1 MKKTTPQ
8 KLSKRLAQ
16 YGALTV
22 AMAGVADAN
31 GQIIGYHDVDPDEGG
46 VGVSYQIQ
54 MNIENGDNTVH
65 FTLRHD
71 GDASYPYFTIENMA
85 GNSFLGLNSD
95 AGGYGFFDY
104 PYALNS
110 GAVISSAAPNSW
122 INVGGYTTMSFDSC
136 NPSFALPNE
145 QWCGLTGDK
154 FLGLRFKIGTDTHY
168 GWARINNNGNNGN
181 WLIKDHGF
189 NPTPDAP
196 INANEQI
203 TLGINNNALST
214 VKIVALNKSIALY
227 NLPQTSS
234 YRVFNISGQSVLNEE
249 ISNNTHVIE
258 ATNLAS
264 GIYIIELTDV
274 SSKAVIRK
282 KLIL

>member
-8 KLSKRLAQ
+8 KLSNRLAQ

-22 AMAGVADAN
+22 AMAGIADAN
-31 GQIIGYHDVDPDEGG
+31 GQIGYHDVDPDVGG
-46 VGVSYQIQ
+46 VGVIYQIQ
-54 MNIENGDNTVH
+54 MNIQNGDPTVH
-65 FTLRHD
+65 FTLKHISSS
-71 GDASYPYFTIENMA
+71 SYRYFTIENMP
-85 GNSFLGLNSD
+85 GNSFLGLNSS
-95 AGGYGFFDY
+95 AGGSGSFDY

-110 GAVISSAAPNSW
+110 GAVINSSAPNSW
-122 INVGGYTTMSFDSC
+122 INVGGSVTMSFDSC
-136 NPSFALPNE
+136 NPSYALPND

-154 FLGLRFKIGTDTHY
+154 FLGLRFKIGANTHY
-168 GWARINNNGNNGN
+168 GWARINNDGNNGN

-196 INANEQI
+196 INANQQI
-203 TLGINNNALST
+203 TLGINSNTFSN

-227 NLPQTSS
+227 NLPHISN
-234 YRVFNISGQSVLNEE
+234 YRLFNISGQSVLDGNIE
-249 ISNNTHVIE
+249 NNTHVIE
-258 ATNLAS
+258 ANTLAS
-264 GIYIIELTDV
+264 GIYIIELTDA